1 MKCLHE
7 YVKNCK
13 ILHLIIIK
21 SITCYLGRL
30 ISYLIYDIYYS
41 NTKERKP
48 HWLQKIIKV
57 GKSLKIN

>member
-1 MKCLHE
+1 MKCLDE

-30 ISYLIYDIYYS
+30 NFIPNIWYI
-41 NTKERKP
+41 
-48 HWLQKIIKV
+48 LQKHK
-57 GKSLKIN
+57 GKKTTLVAKNYKSW